1 MLIKEFLNN
10 RTAAVN
16 SLSSTMPNGANA
28 STNSNQ
34 LIEEE
39 LLKVKMREAETQSE
53 MKSINLKIMQL
64 DTEVI
69 IKSTLLA
76 NTI

>member
-1 MLIKEFLNN
+1 
-10 RTAAVN
+10 
-16 SLSSTMPNGANA
+16 MPNGTNPSA
-28 STNSNQ
+28 NSNQ

-69 IKSTLLA
+69 NHTSQNIFFS
-76 NTI
+76 NIV